1 MIDSRTE
8 TGKIEEEIRTT
19 YGARKK
25 KKENDL
31 KYIFEGQSKQFK
43 GVPSG
48 RVWGNLRW
56 GEALII
62 V

>member
-25 KKENDL
+25 KK
-31 KYIFEGQSKQFK
+31 KMI
-43 GVPSG
+43 
-48 RVWGNLRW
+48 
-56 GEALII
+56 
-62 V
+62 